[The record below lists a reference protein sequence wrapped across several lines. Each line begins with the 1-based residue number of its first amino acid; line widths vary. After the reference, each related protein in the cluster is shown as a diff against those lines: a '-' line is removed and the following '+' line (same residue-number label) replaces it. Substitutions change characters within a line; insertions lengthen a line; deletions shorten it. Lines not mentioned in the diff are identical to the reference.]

1 MKLPIVA
8 ILLMLFAMSA
18 LAQEISYKPSSTSP
32 GKSLLNRLDIEQDA
46 RIDSLVLNH
55 ILQNKRQEG
64 GDGFRLEIFFSSGIS
79 ARENAVKVRT
89 EFLRSFPDV
98 PAYLSFQ
105 SPNFKVRVGDLR
117 SKSEALQLKERIKQR
132 YPNAFLVP
140 EQIQFPKL
148 YTDSNKR

>member
-1 MKLPIVA
+1 MKLPIVV

-18 LAQEISYKPSSTSP
+18 LAQEMSYKPSSTSA
-32 GKSLLNRLDIEQDA
+32 GKSLLNRVDIEQDA

-55 ILQNKRQEG
+55 IQQNKRKEG
-64 GDGFRLEIFFSSGIS
+64 GEGFRLEIFFSSGVS

-117 SKSEALQLKERIKQR
+117 SKSEALQLKERIRQR

-140 EQIQFPKL
+140 DQIQFPKL